1 MLSLLTSRP
10 VVQTLFFDLEAVN
23 PVQDRPGVLRWES
36 TGGGA
41 MVQVLCV
48 ARSQPDAGAIT
59 AVLEGEE
66 EATKE
71 EAHTAGLST
80 TQLRAVTDR

>member
-1 MLSLLTSRP
+1 M

-23 PVQDRPGVLRWES
+23 PVQDQHTGTVRWES

-48 ARSQPDAGAIT
+48 ACSQPDAGAIT
-59 AVLEGEE
+59 AVLDGE
-66 EATKE
+66 EATK

-80 TQLRAVTDR
+80 TQLRAVADR